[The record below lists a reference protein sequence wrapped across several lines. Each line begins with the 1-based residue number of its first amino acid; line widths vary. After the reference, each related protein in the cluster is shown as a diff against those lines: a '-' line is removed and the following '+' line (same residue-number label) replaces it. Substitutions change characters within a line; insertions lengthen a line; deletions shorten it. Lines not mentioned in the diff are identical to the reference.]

1 MEHVVFFPAPDGAPA
16 FRRVHTLEDALHLV
30 EQLRNSGVAE
40 VTVHALTPVPLAFR
54 QYIRVE
60 LADGSVASA
69 PDDPGL
75 ADLAPA
81 TAAPVDAAPVDAA
94 PVDAAP
100 VDAAPVDEAA
110 SADAGA
116 ELVPDP
122 APEPVRD
129 AVPDAAPTAD
139 ILPSLTAS
147 EPLVSVGDPG
157 QANGK
162 RGLGFFAR

>member
-100 VDAAPVDEAA
+100 VDAAPVDA
-110 SADAGA
+110 
-116 ELVPDP
+116 
-122 APEPVRD
+122 
-129 AVPDAAPTAD
+129 
-139 ILPSLTAS
+139 
-147 EPLVSVGDPG
+147 
-157 QANGK
+157 
-162 RGLGFFAR
+162 